1 MSRGPRLG
9 PLYKILPQRDW
20 DAASGAIPWA
30 DIDRS
35 DGFIHLS
42 AAHQVRETAAKH
54 FADVHDLCLI
64 EVDVGRLDDGTLR
77 WETSRGGDEFPH
89 VYGEI
94 GGDAVVGCSA
104 LPWIE
109 GSHQF
114 ARQVPLPLCQSPL
127 PGELALRLER
137 AEASMMLGLGRA
149 AKRVL
154 PDGSPAT
161 LIRGSAVAAYFE
173 EHSPLSAF
181 KGWGV
186 DGAPVAADLLAAET
200 MLGDA
205 VGVEISSHADPETL
219 VMLAARGY
227 RAVATENVLF
237 RALGTERDD
246 TSSVSLVR
254 VAPQDAEAWG
264 RILVAGFT
272 HGETAPPEL
281 SIFGRLTVA
290 LAHTHAFFIVVGT
303 TRVGAC
309 SMRFDHELAMMNG
322 SSILVEHRGQG
333 YHRAAIEQRLRLAK
347 QAGCRFAKLD
357 VEPGSTSHRNAHR
370 SGFQLSHTRTTFT
383 RPSAD

>member
-9 PLYKILPQRDW
+9 PLYKILLERDW
-20 DAASGAIPWA
+20 DAASGAVPWA

-54 FADVHDLCLI
+54 FAGMRGLCLI
-64 EVDVGRLDDGTLR
+64 EVDSGRLDDGTLR

-94 GGDAVVGCSA
+94 AGDAVVGHSS

-109 GSHQF
+109 GSHRFPQ
-114 ARQVPLPLCQSPL
+114 QVPLPLCQSPL

-137 AEASMMLGLGRA
+137 AEASMMLSLGRA

-154 PDGSPAT
+154 PNGSPAT
-161 LIRGSAVAAYFE
+161 LVRGSAVAAYFE
-173 EHSPLSAF
+173 EHSPLNAF

-186 DGAPVAADLLAAET
+186 DGAPVAADLHAAQS

-205 VGVEISSHADPETL
+205 AGVEISSHADPEAL
-219 VMLAARGY
+219 VVLAARGY

-237 RALGTERDD
+237 RALETECDD

-254 VAPQDAEAWG
+254 VAPEDAEAWG

-272 HGETAPPEL
+272 QGETTPPEL

-290 LAHTHAFFIVVGT
+290 LAHTHAFFIVAGT

-322 SSILVEHRGQG
+322 SATLVEHRGRG
-333 YHRAAIEQRLRLAK
+333 YHRAAIEHRLRLAK
-347 QAGCRFAKLD
+347 QAGCSVAKLD
-357 VEPGSTSHRNAHR
+357 AEPGSTSHRNAHR
-370 SGFQLSHTRTTFT
+370 VGFQLSHTRTTFT
-383 RPSAD
+383 KPSSD